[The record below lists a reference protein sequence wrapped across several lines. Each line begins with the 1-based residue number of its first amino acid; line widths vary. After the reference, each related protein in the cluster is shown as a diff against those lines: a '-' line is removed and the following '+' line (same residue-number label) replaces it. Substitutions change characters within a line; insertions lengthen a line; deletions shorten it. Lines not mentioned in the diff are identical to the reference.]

1 MVWAAAGLLLAL
13 AQNPDPSAEGMKALE
28 ARNYD
33 QAVQLFTKAT
43 DADPQDYAPLF
54 HLALAY
60 SLAGK
65 DAEAVPRYKRVLEL
79 KPGLYEAELNL
90 GVLLLRDK
98 QAREA
103 LAHLDA
109 AAAKKPKEF
118 RPNFYLAEAL
128 SAESRFADAEQ
139 RYVAALAADAKSA
152 AAESGLGRAL
162 AKQNRLPEA
171 EPHYRRAAEIDAAYR
186 DALLELASLFEA
198 AKRSADAIA
207 IYRQFPENPAVRE
220 RLGELLLEAGKPE
233 EAAAN
238 LEAAVAKSPTSA
250 NRLALAMAY
259 LRAKQSDKALPLL
272 AQAVE
277 AEPSNLELHMT
288 YGRALR
294 DARRYLDAAKQF
306 QRATQIKP
314 GSKDAWSEFAAML
327 ILTENYPQALAALAR
342 TAALGGETAAHHY
355 FRAIIFDRSKQY
367 KEALPCYEKFLAMSQ
382 NQHLDEEFKARQ
394 RIKVIKK
401 ELSRR

>member
-1 MVWAAAGLLLAL
+1 MVWAAAGLLFAL
-13 AQNPDPSAEGMKALE
+13 AQNPDPSSEGMKALE
-28 ARNYD
+28 ARKYD
-33 QAVQLFTKAT
+33 EAVQLFTKAT
-43 DADPQDYAPLF
+43 DADPKDYAALF

-65 DAEAVPRYKRVLEL
+65 DAEAVPRYRRVLEL

-98 QAREA
+98 LMPEA
-103 LAHLDA
+103 LGYLDSA
-109 AAAKKPKEF
+109 ATKKPKEF

-128 SAESRFADAEQ
+128 AALGRFADAESH
-139 RYVAALAADAKSA
+139 YVTALAVDPQSA

-171 EPHYRRAAEIDAAYR
+171 EPHYRRAAQLDAAYR

-198 AKRSADAIA
+198 AKRPADAIA
-207 IYRQFPENPAVRE
+207 IYRQFPENAGVRE

-233 EAAAN
+233 DAAAN
-238 LEAAVAKSPTSA
+238 LETAVAKSPTSA

-259 LRAKQSDKALPLL
+259 LRMKQTDKALPLL
-272 AQAVE
+272 AQAVD
-277 AEPSNLELHMT
+277 AEPANFDLHMT
-288 YGRALR
+288 YGRVLR
-294 DARRYLDAAKQF
+294 DARRYLDAARQF
-306 QRATQIKP
+306 LQTTRMKP
-314 GSKDAWSEFAAML
+314 GSKEAWSELAGML
-327 ILTENYPQALAALAR
+327 ILTGNYPQALAALDR
-342 TAALGGETAAHHY
+342 TAALGGETVGHHY
-355 FRAIIFDRSKQY
+355 LRAIIFDKNKQY
-367 KEALPCYEKFLAMSQ
+367 KEALASYEKFLSMSQ
-382 NQHLDEEFKARQ
+382 NQHPEEEFKARQ

>member
-1 MVWAAAGLLLAL
+1 MVWAVLGLLISL
-13 AQNPDPSAEGMKALE
+13 AQAPDPSAEGMKALE

-33 QAVQLFTKAT
+33 LAVQLFTKAAE
-43 DADPQDYAPLF
+43 ADPKDYAALF

-60 SLAGK
+60 SMAGK

-98 QAREA
+98 QSREA
-103 LAHLDA
+103 LAYLDSA
-109 AAAKKPKEF
+109 ATKKPQQF

-128 SAESRFADAEQ
+128 AAEGRFADAEP
-139 RYVAALAADAKSA
+139 RYVAALTADPKSA
-152 AAESGLGRAL
+152 PAEAGLGRAL
-162 AKQNRLPEA
+162 ARQNRLAEA
-171 EPHYRRAAEIDAAYR
+171 EPHYHRAAEIDAAYR
-186 DALLELASLFEA
+186 DALLELAPMLEA
-198 AKRSADAIA
+198 AKRPADAIA
-207 IYRQFPENPAVRE
+207 IYQQFPENPGARE
-220 RLGELLLEAGKPE
+220 RMGELLLESGKPE

-238 LEAAVAKSPTSA
+238 LEAAVAKSPTPA
-250 NRLALAMAY
+250 NRLALGVTY
-259 LRAKQSDKALPLL
+259 LRLKQLDKALPLL
-272 AQAVE
+272 EQAAA
-277 AEPSNLELHMT
+277 AEPSNVELRMT

-306 QRATQIKP
+306 YRATQLKP
-314 GSKDAWSEFAAML
+314 DSKEAWSEFAAML
-327 ILTENYPQALAALAR
+327 ILTENYPQALAALDK

-355 FRAIIFDRSKQY
+355 FRAMIYDKGRQY
-367 KEALPCYEKFLAMSQ
+367 KEALASYEKFLSMSQ
-382 NQHLDEEFKARQ
+382 NQHADEEFKARQ